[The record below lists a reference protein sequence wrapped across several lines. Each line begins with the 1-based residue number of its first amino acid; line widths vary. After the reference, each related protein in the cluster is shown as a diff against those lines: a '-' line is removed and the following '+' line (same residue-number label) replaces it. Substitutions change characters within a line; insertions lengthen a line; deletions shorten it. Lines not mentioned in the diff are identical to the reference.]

1 MDRIQSILINAFQ
14 YENTQIPPLAND
26 KAPTW
31 WPHIVREYD
40 PKKWATSPDPD
51 SYPVD
56 GINEPIKLG
65 SKEVY
70 DFVQDRVI
78 NNLLTQ
84 NEKII
89 IYAFLGKGSVET
101 IRKAS
106 KKLKMKEDE
115 ALYNYEKVLLKIKNS
130 LPDYEI
136 HIYFSRIV

>member
-56 GINEPIKLG
+56 GLNEPIKLG

-130 LPDYEI
+130 LPDHEI
-136 HIYFSRIV
+136 RIYFSKIV

>member
-14 YENTQIPPLAND
+14 YENTFIPPLANN

-56 GINEPIKLG
+56 EPIKLNRVG
-65 SKEVY
+65 DKEVY
-70 DFVQDRVI
+70 DWVQDRVM
-78 NNLLTQ
+78 NKLLTT
-84 NEKII
+84 NEKKI
-89 IYAFLGKGSVET
+89 IYCFLGRGQVEK
-101 IRKAS
+101 IAKAS

-115 ALYNYEKVLLKIKNS
+115 AVYQYERVLLKIKNS

-136 HIYFSRIV
+136 RIYFNKI

>member
-78 NNLLTQ
+78 NNLLNQ
-84 NEKII
+84 SEKII
-89 IYAFLGKGSVET
+89 IYSFLGRGYIET

-136 HIYFSRIV
+136 RIYFSKIV